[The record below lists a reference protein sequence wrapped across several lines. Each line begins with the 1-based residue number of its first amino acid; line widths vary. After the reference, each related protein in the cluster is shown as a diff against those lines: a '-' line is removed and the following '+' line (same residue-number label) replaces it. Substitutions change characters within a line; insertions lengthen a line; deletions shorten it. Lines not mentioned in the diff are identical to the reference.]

1 MNARRAGF
9 TLLELVIV
17 LSILSLVALLAAH
30 SLHSAQDQ
38 HRYAAANRQLDALR
52 AAIWPQA
59 DPVAPSGPAL
69 PGGFVA
75 DLGRLPRAI
84 PVTNADAST
93 VAYTLSELAVRPSD
107 VPAFALLQL
116 SADAV
121 CAASPAPYDP
131 ALDAGISLPTGWR
144 GPYLAPRAAADPA
157 DFRDPWGAPLAA
169 YPLDLYGLTN
179 RLSADGSFADPAP
192 FAPVA
197 YVRHLG
203 ADLAPADTPYAV
215 SNAFHADRVLDLTP
229 ATNATALLTFDVP
242 ADSAAAAVVFR
253 LYLPC
258 PCTGSSDADA
268 PRAHVLS
275 ATLPATP
282 GTVATTAFAPVPAG
296 WHPAAA
302 MPEGE
307 PELRRTFW
315 ILAR

>member
-1 MNARRAGF
+1 MLQQKICQFPGCHGIRGLCHAGF
-9 TLLELVIV
+9 NGYFHPFPIPFFILENRHAQLN
-17 LSILSLVALLAAH
+17 SIGK
-30 SLHSAQDQ
+30 
-38 HRYAAANRQLDALR
+38 DAFL
-52 AAIWPQA
+52 
-59 DPVAPSGPAL
+59 L
-69 PGGFVA
+69 PGLLNYFITGFRF
-75 DLGRLPRAI
+75 L
-84 PVTNADAST
+84 
-93 VAYTLSELAVRPSD
+93 
-107 VPAFALLQL
+107 
-116 SADAV
+116 
-121 CAASPAPYDP
+121 
-131 ALDAGISLPTGWR
+131 
-144 GPYLAPRAAADPA
+144 
-157 DFRDPWGAPLAA
+157 
-169 YPLDLYGLTN
+169 
-179 RLSADGSFADPAP
+179 
-192 FAPVA
+192 
-197 YVRHLG
+197 
-203 ADLAPADTPYAV
+203 